1 MKCAQ
6 GHFYG
11 IKPKEKESRSR
22 PLPWSAFFLANQTS
36 KTSIFSP
43 DHLSKHKGLH
53 ILELD
58 AFCNERHLEDTIQ
71 HSMKRSW
78 KFFGLRSTNTTC
90 LSNTE
95 VWWQN
100 ANLRSQRKT
109 LRRISVTEFA
119 CFPIRLIFCPEILSV
134 FISSPQSYSFF
145 FFFSLW
151 WLVHLTSTLNC
162 RVIHQNLVNPV
173 TLARHLSTSFHFQPD
188 WCLLWGFHRP
198 MRPVHPRSRAYSN
211 TARTNHTQN
220 FSETPKWA
228 SWLIVYDYFGRDCLS
243 YLTIVSPTV

>member
-145 FFFSLW
+145 FFFPVMACSSHFHIKLSSHPPKSRKSCDACEAPFNKFPFSTRQM
-151 WLVHLTSTLNC
+151 LV
-162 RVIHQNLVNPV
+162 
-173 TLARHLSTSFHFQPD
+173 
-188 WCLLWGFHRP
+188 
-198 MRPVHPRSRAYSN
+198 MR
-211 TARTNHTQN
+211 
-220 FSETPKWA
+220 
-228 SWLIVYDYFGRDCLS
+228 
-243 YLTIVSPTV
+243 VSPADATSASTIAGVQQHRKDKPYTELQWNPKMS